1 MRVTMMTIKTP
12 FLSTT
17 DKNRGKEGREE
28 EGTPKHRHH
37 RHHRHQAY
45 WNRAWPLN
53 RDGSGEVQPPSAAT
67 RSAFGSSHRSPERFP
82 WSDLV
87 STGRVSKLS
96 ALAGRQVLEVQ
107 P

>member
-28 EGTPKHRHH
+28 EGTQKHRHH
-37 RHHRHQAY
+37 RHHRHQAH

-53 RDGSGEVQPPSAAT
+53 RNGSGEVQPHRAGVVTGALMCSVRVGSPSDRRHTWPA
-67 RSAFGSSHRSPERFP
+67 
-82 WSDLV
+82 
-87 STGRVSKLS
+87 
-96 ALAGRQVLEVQ
+96 
-107 P
+107 